1 MLEGQN
7 TLDFDAPAPARHE
20 PVSCEGTLHEDRE
33 ETGLPIASS
42 RIHAIVAERNAA
54 ISAQREAHACTQS
67 AEVAIALAGQA
78 FENAGAGKHG
88 RFNSYA
94 MSYRGNGKL
103 MHAEAI
109 DTERF
114 EVEMRRSVDG
124 AVWGR
129 IMEETRL
136 KRLMDSTAKE
146 RLRIQLEDDPPQ
158 VSVENVHATI
168 AGLVADAE
176 MIFRRGMATCF
187 SNLDRRFRTH
197 DGFKVGRKII
207 LDAMFTEY
215 GSWNHYGKQ
224 KNTLLDVERTLR
236 TLDGHGVTSD
246 GPGIIDA
253 IETEIRSWGMSCRTA
268 TIEDDYIKVRT
279 YGNGNCHVWFKRDDL
294 IEKVNKLLAE
304 YYGEVLGDA
313 SAGRTEQA
321 RTSRAG
327 PSRAMAKGHGF
338 YPTPQEV
345 AHRVISE
352 AQLRRSDPPLRVL
365 EPSAGSGA
373 LAQAAV
379 DAGCSVECIEIQPK
393 LAEELR
399 GAGPYARVMEKDF
412 LTHAPGEG
420 RSYDR
425 IVMNP
430 PFDGGLDIAHVEHAL
445 RFLGPGGRLVAV
457 MSAGTEF
464 RETRQAK
471 RFRETMKEY
480 NARWIDLPQGAFES
494 VGTKVNTIMI
504 VLSENR
510 SRPPGW

>member
-1 MLEGQN
+1 MLEQQS
-7 TLDFDAPAPARHE
+7 TLDFDAPAPRRHE
-20 PVSCEGTLHEDRE
+20 PVSCEGTLHEDSE
-33 ETGLPIASS
+33 ETELPIASS

-54 ISAQREAHACTQS
+54 ISAQRDAHARTHAAQG
-67 AEVAIALAGQA
+67 AIAQASQA
-78 FENAGAGKHG
+78 FENAAGGSHG
-88 RFNSYA
+88 RFNSYTV
-94 MSYRGNGKL
+94 SYRTNEKL

-109 DTERF
+109 NTERF
-114 EVEMRRSVDG
+114 EVEMRRAVDA
-124 AVWGR
+124 AVWAR

-158 VSVENVHATI
+158 VNVENVHATI

-207 LDAMFTEY
+207 LDNMFTEY
-215 GSWNHYGKQ
+215 GTWNYHGKQ
-224 KNTLLDVERTLR
+224 KDTLLDVERTLR
-236 TLDGHGVTSD
+236 TLDGHGATSD
-246 GPGIIDA
+246 KPGIINE
-253 IETEIRSWGMSCRTA
+253 IETEVRSWGMSCRTA

-304 YYGEVLGDA
+304 YYGEVLGDT
-313 SAGRTEQA
+313 SQGRTEHA
-321 RTSRAG
+321 KTKRAG

-338 YPTPQEV
+338 YPTPKAV
-345 AHRVISE
+345 ATRVIAE
-352 AQLRRSDPPLRVL
+352 AKLRRTDPPQRVL
-365 EPSAGSGA
+365 EPSAGTGV
-373 LAQAAV
+373 LAQAAA
-379 DAGCSVECIEIQPK
+379 DAGCEVECIEIQPK

-399 GAGPYARVMEKDF
+399 NAGPYTRVMEKDF

-445 RFLGPGGRLVAV
+445 RFLAPGGRLVAV

-471 RFRETMKEY
+471 RFRETMQGY
-480 NARWIDLPQGAFES
+480 NTQWIDLPQGAFES

-504 VLSENR
+504 VLCENR
-510 SRPPGW
+510 TQPAGG